1 MHRER
6 KDLVTLQLLIELS
19 LRTAI
24 IEHGGYA
31 IDNSMLTSA
40 KHVVWLGMACHNDK
54 DGDDDDDVS

>member
-1 MHRER
+1 M
-6 KDLVTLQLLIELS
+6 VTLQLLIELS

-40 KHVVWLGMACHNDK
+40 KHVVWLGMARLNDK
-54 DGDDDDDVS
+54 DGDDDDDDVS